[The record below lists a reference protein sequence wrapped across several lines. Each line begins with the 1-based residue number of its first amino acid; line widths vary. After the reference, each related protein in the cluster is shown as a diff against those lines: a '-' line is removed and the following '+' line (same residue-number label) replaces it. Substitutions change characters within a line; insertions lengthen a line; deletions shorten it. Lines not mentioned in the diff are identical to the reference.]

1 MADTF
6 VGIEV
11 AVIVVTASIVLAG
24 ILIGLGRAAGYKRI
38 EVFGIE
44 ELIQSIINAAI
55 IGSFAAIIQ
64 LVGAVSSSVVSPSC
78 SQGTVIAQLGCGLDR
93 MGASLFV
100 MFQQLLG
107 VLNILGYYQSLS
119 LNFGAFS
126 IAPFVNLSSVSGTLS
141 LQLLS
146 LNWIIILLQLNS
158 QIAGFIG
165 QNALGLLFPVGLVLR
180 TFFATRKV
188 GGFLIALA
196 LGLYVFYPTFILVFP
211 DPQADIDNAT
221 AIMANFTNNSYY
233 ATTPIV
239 DLNSNYAIAGKLDVL
254 SGRCDPNAYNFTS
267 IIAAMNQTNLTN
279 QTGNGTNQTGN
290 GTNSTAN
297 STNTTNSTAQFCY
310 NFLLSQALANIST
323 NASVDF
329 SGDLTRLTQT
339 NNTALS
345 KSLLYSVIAPIFS
358 LIITVVF
365 VRELANI
372 LGSEIGLKTIASV

>member
-78 SQGTVIAQLGCGLDR
+78 SQGTVISQLGCGLDR
-93 MGASLFV
+93 MGASLFL
-100 MFQQLLG
+100 MFQQLLN

-119 LNFGAFS
+119 LDFGAFS

-158 QIAGFIG
+158 QIASFIG

-211 DPQADIDNAT
+211 DPQPDIDNAT

-254 SGRCDPNAYNFTS
+254 SGRCDPNAYNFTA

-279 QTGNGTNQTGN
+279 QTGNGTNQTSN
-290 GTNSTAN
+290 GTTNSTNMTNSTA
-297 STNTTNSTAQFCY
+297 TFCY

-329 SGDLTRLTQT
+329 SGDLTRLAQT

>member
-6 VGIEV
+6 AGIEV

-24 ILIGLGRAAGYKRI
+24 IMIGLGRAAGYKRI

-93 MGASLFV
+93 MGESLFV

-158 QIAGFIG
+158 QIASFIG

-196 LGLYVFYPTFILVFP
+196 LGLFVFYPTFILVFP

-254 SGRCDPNAYNFTS
+254 SGRCDPNAYNFTA

-290 GTNSTAN
+290 GTNN
-297 STNTTNSTAQFCY
+297 STNITNSTATFCY
-310 NFLLSQALANIST
+310 NYLLSQALANIST